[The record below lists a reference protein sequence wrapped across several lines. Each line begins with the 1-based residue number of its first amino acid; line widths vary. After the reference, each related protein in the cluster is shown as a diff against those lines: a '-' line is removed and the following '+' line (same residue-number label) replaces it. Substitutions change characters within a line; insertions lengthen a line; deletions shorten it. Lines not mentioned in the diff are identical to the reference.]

1 MQAPNKEF
9 SQLVVKI
16 AEFPSGF
23 QESFFFFFL
32 TVNEGNPDLIPGSV
46 RSLEKR
52 IATHSSI
59 LAWRIPWTKEFDEL
73 HTVHGD
79 AKSQTCLSN

>member
-9 SQLVVKI
+9 SQLNSPV
-16 AEFPSGF
+16 GF
-23 QESFFFFFL
+23 RKAFFFL
-32 TVNEGNPDLIPGSV
+32 TVNEGNPDLIPWSV